1 MARVYV
7 GPYVKVENT
16 KRLSAMDFSDATKEE
31 LCMVYLVGSGE
42 PAEYIIPNKD
52 FGPKREMHHV
62 EDLVDDG
69 EIRVHPGMAGKEIV
83 AFRNHFVKALKV
95 VEKIFGGYELRWGVL
110 VTENR

>member
-31 LCMVYLVGSGE
+31 LFMVYLVGSGE

-62 EDLVDDG
+62 EKLVDDG
-69 EIRVHPGMAGKEIV
+69 EINAIPSNTQKEML
-83 AFRNHFVKALKV
+83 AFRERFFDALCV
-95 VEKIFGGYELRWGVL
+95 VSTLFGSFELRWGVL

>member
-16 KRLSAMDFSDATKEE
+16 KRFSTMDFYDATNED
-31 LCMVYLVGSGE
+31 LVMVYPVGSGE
-42 PAEYIIPNKD
+42 SAEYIIPNKD

-69 EIRVHPGMAGKEIV
+69 EINALPSNTQEEMR
-83 AFRNHFVKALKV
+83 AFRERFFDALCV
-95 VEKIFGGYELRWGVL
+95 VSTLFGSFELRWGIL
-110 VTENR
+110 VTEER